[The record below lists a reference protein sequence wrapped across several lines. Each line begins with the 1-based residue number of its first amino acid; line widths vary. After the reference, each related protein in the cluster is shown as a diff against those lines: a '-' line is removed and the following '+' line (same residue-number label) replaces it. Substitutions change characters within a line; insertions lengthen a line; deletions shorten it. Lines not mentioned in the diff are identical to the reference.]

1 MKRRMV
7 TVLVVAMLLSMTAC
21 SLFSDGGS
29 GSNES
34 GNAANDSQSE
44 IKLSDSF
51 THKDPTDIE
60 FEKRYVLYSA
70 QNAQLLGYYKED
82 YDVEVVEQFF
92 ILYGDKDDVA
102 VRSYDYYVCATE
114 EDALKLQESINEFGG
129 NATVEGDVAICVTD
143 KDALQDTLETYVG
156 LNVLEGTTASE
167 FAQANKEQFSELV
180 DYVD

>member
-1 MKRRMV
+1 MKKIMV

-21 SLFSDGGS
+21 SLFGDGEGGS
-29 GSNES
+29 NG
-34 GNAANDSQSE
+34 GNAASDGQSE

-60 FEKRYVLYSA
+60 FDKRYVLYSA
-70 QNAQLLGYYKED
+70 QNAELLGYYKED
-82 YDVEVVEQFF
+82 YDAEVVEQFF
-92 ILYGDKDDVA
+92 ILYGDKDDAA

-129 NATVEGDVAICVTD
+129 NATVEGDVVICVTD
-143 KDALQDTLETYVG
+143 KDELKDMLETYVG

-180 DYVD
+180 DYVE